1 MNDVGLLI
9 ARIMIAWMFVASGY
23 GTLMNIPGATSYF
36 SGLGLPLP
44 FLLAIVVGLFEI
56 AAGALLI
63 VGFQTRIVAAVL
75 AVFCLVA
82 TWLGHVGQGSDQA
95 TVIVNQQMVLKDIA
109 VAGGLILL
117 ALFSGGRLSL
127 ESWLARR
134 DRVPPVASA

>member
-9 ARIMIAWMFVASGY
+9 ARIMIAWMFIASGY
-23 GTLMNIPGATSYF
+23 GTLMNIPAATAYF
-36 SGLGLPLP
+36 AGLGLPLP

-109 VAGGLILL
+109 VAGGLLLL

-127 ESWLARR
+127 DSWLARR